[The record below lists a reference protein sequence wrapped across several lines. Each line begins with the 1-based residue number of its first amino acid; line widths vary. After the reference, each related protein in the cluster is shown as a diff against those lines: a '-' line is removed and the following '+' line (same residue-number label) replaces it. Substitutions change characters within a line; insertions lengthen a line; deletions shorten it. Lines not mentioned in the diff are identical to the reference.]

1 MEPVTPAEFTAIR
14 SLKGVSS
21 VKRVD
26 ALTLAVSFSG
36 GPKRQSELLRA
47 ILDTRASV
55 VSYNAQHAA
64 IEELYLHLI
73 PAEGY

>member
-1 MEPVTPAEFTAIR
+1 M
-14 SLKGVSS
+14 
-21 VKRVD
+21 KRVD